1 MDGDNDDYRVDDHA
15 FIDEPLDD
23 DLSVVSFEGDE
34 DEAEARNAQISK
46 RMIPTKPFS
55 ETIGQTSFQNHR
67 HKRSTTI
74 TSMIMH
80 IIVT

>member
-34 DEAEARNAQISK
+34 DEAEAHNTQISNESK
-46 RMIPTKPFS
+46 HPFK
-55 ETIGQTSFQNHR
+55 II
-67 HKRSTTI
+67 I
-74 TSMIMH
+74 TRYRQPSH
-80 IIVT
+80 Q